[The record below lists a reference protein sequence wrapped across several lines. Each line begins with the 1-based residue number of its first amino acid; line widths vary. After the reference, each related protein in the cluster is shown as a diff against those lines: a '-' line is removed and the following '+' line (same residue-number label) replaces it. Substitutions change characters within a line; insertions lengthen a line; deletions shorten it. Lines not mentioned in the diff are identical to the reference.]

1 MVDIKS
7 QIRDRAEMRFFA
19 METLKG
25 IVEWIKETN
34 PQQYI
39 ETTKKDEVISGEEF
53 KAKMRD
59 WINKS
64 GDLIEK
70 TWELPYLLAEDAI
83 RVLREATKRDE
94 SEPERTSES
103 K

>member
-1 MVDIKS
+1 
-7 QIRDRAEMRFFA
+7 MRFFA

-25 IVEWIKETN
+25 IVEWIKATN

-39 ETTKKDEVISGEEF
+39 ETSKKEEVISSEEF

-64 GDLIEK
+64 GDLLEK
-70 TWELPYLLAEDAI
+70 TWELPYLLAEG
-83 RVLREATKRDE
+83 ATGGN
-94 SEPERTSES
+94 
-103 K
+103 